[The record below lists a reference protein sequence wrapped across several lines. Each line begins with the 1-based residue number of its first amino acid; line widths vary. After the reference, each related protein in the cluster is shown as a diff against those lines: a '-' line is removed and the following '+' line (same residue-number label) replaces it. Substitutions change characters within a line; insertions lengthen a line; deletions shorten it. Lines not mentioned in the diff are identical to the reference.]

1 MTIRRSLAAVVLV
14 PLALVA
20 CSADDEMS
28 SESGRSD
35 APTMEAPDEGG
46 GEATDSAGD
55 GSGDGS
61 IDIPAFP
68 EGTDRLLI
76 VRMTVG
82 LEVVDVGDAVDA
94 LLRVAEAHDAQ
105 LSSSSVDITDE
116 RYASGQLVFRL
127 PPAQVDPFIDGLD
140 PAVGRTAS
148 LDGST
153 EDVTRQIRD
162 LDAQIEAAEIS
173 VDRVRSLLE
182 GATKL
187 ADVILLEGELTA
199 RQTNLEQL
207 RALKADLDQQVA
219 LATVTVSLWTSPDDP
234 TDDDGV
240 LADIGDAFAR
250 GWDAFVAA
258 LVTVVLVLGYTA
270 PFTVLGA
277 IVVGVWLVIRRVRR
291 NRSAAPP
298 TPPAPAGDPH
308 TS

>member
-1 MTIRRSLAAVVLV
+1 MTIRRSLAALVLL
-14 PLALVA
+14 PLALAA
-20 CSADDEMS
+20 CAADDEMS
-28 SESGRSD
+28 SESDNSEQPAAG
-35 APTMEAPDEGG
+35 APDAEGG
-46 GEATDSAGD
+46 GEVKDSA
-55 GSGDGS
+55 GDGS

-82 LEVVDVGDAVDA
+82 LEVVDVGAAVEA

-127 PPAQVDPFIDGLD
+127 PPVQVDPFIDGLD

-270 PFTVLGA
+270 PFMALGA
-277 IVVGVWLVIRRVRR
+277 IVVGAWLVIRRVRR

>member
-1 MTIRRSLAAVVLV
+1 MTVRRSIAALLLS
-14 PLALVA
+14 LALVA
-20 CSADDEMS
+20 CSANDEMS
-28 SESGRSD
+28 SE
-35 APTMEAPDEGG
+35 APDRSEQPATDAGG
-46 GEATDSAGD
+46 GEGGLTDGGS
-55 GSGDGS
+55 SGDGS
-61 IDIPAFP
+61 IDVPAFP
-68 EGTDRLLI
+68 QGTDRLLI

-82 LEVVDVGDAVDA
+82 LEVADVGDAVEA
-94 LLRVAEAHDAQ
+94 LLRVAEQHQAQ
-105 LSSSSVDITDE
+105 LSSSSVDISDE
-116 RYASGQLVFRL
+116 RYASGQLVFRV
-127 PPAQVDPFIDGLD
+127 PPEQVDPFIDGLD

-173 VDRVRSLLE
+173 VERVRTLLE
-182 GATKL
+182 NATKL

-219 LATVTVSLWTSPDDP
+219 LATVTVTLWTSPEAP
-234 TDDDGV
+234 DDDEGGV

-250 GWDAFVAA
+250 GWDAFVTA
-258 LVTVVLVLGYTA
+258 LVAVVLVLGYTA

-277 IVVGVWLVIRRVRR
+277 IAVGAWLLIRRVRR
-291 NRSAAPP
+291 NRSVAPP
-298 TPPAPAGDPH
+298 TPPVPDEGRH

>member
-1 MTIRRSLAAVVLV
+1 MTVRRSIAALLL

-20 CSADDEMS
+20 CSANDEMS
-28 SESGRSD
+28 SE
-35 APTMEAPDEGG
+35 APDRSEQPATDAGGEGG
-46 GEATDSAGD
+46 AVTDD

-61 IDIPAFP
+61 IDVPAFP

-82 LEVVDVGDAVDA
+82 LEVADVGDAVEA
-94 LLRVAEAHDAQ
+94 LLRVAEEHDAQ

-127 PPAQVDPFIDGLD
+127 PPEQVDPFIDGLD

-173 VDRVRSLLE
+173 VDRVRALLE
-182 GATKL
+182 SASKL

-207 RALKADLDQQVA
+207 RALKADLDQQVS
-219 LATVTVSLWTSPDDP
+219 LATVTVTLWTSPADP

-240 LADIGDAFAR
+240 LGDIGDAFAR
-250 GWDAFVAA
+250 GWDAFVTA

-270 PFTVLGA
+270 PFMLVGA
-277 IVVGVWLVIRRVRR
+277 IAVGVWLVIRRARR
-291 NRSAAPP
+291 NRSTAPP
-298 TPPAPAGDPH
+298 TPPAPAEDRH